1 MHFPPKTK
9 PQVRTQLKMEGRSA
23 MSLAAFYDHYLQ
35 CTAGFGK
42 TYADEFTDIFS
53 IADMISKLC
62 KYVGTRGVLCVGADV
77 WRL

>member
-1 MHFPPKTK
+1 
-9 PQVRTQLKMEGRSA
+9 

-62 KYVGTRGVLCVGADV
+62 K
-77 WRL
+77 